1 MGGENGPVE
10 KAHKTFM
17 NVLESHLPPFI
28 SHVQNVEGEN
38 MDNHPVARIHPMARR
53 LMLVRALRSIGQ
65 GILVVDLAL
74 YLDALGWSAQA
85 IGGVLAA
92 GGLAGIVLVLFVG
105 VFSDRLGRK
114 PFIFFYELLIAGC
127 ALIGLLSAQFILLFI
142 AITLSGFGK
151 ALSGSSGPF
160 APAEQAWLSV
170 YVPRFERGRIY
181 SINNA
186 LGFFGMAA
194 GAVLAGATVLWEH
207 GIPGAAAYRPLFALV
222 FVFSLVTASIILTIR
237 EERADEQHQTAEQAP
252 GTEEKKISH
261 NENMAVLKLASIN
274 ILNGIAVGLTGPMM
288 SYWFA
293 AKFGATNT
301 QIGSTLAVTFFVTG
315 VASIVQARLS
325 TKQGA
330 IRSVVL
336 VRVVAS
342 MLLILMPL
350 LPTYAL
356 VSVVY
361 IARTALNRG
370 TQGAQQA
377 LSVSLTR
384 DGRRGFASSVNSLSM
399 RIPMSIGPSVTGYL
413 FGLGSLSVPFFIASG
428 LQFGFAYLYG
438 RTFRS
443 YNVRMKAHPSTG

>member
-1 MGGENGPVE
+1 MNGQSGV
-10 KAHKTFM
+10 H
-17 NVLESHLPPFI
+17 
-28 SHVQNVEGEN
+28 
-38 MDNHPVARIHPMARR
+38 IHPMAKR
-53 LMLVRALRSIGQ
+53 LMWVRALRSIGQ
-65 GILVVDLAL
+65 GILVVNLAL
-74 YLDALGWSAQA
+74 YLDALGWNAA
-85 IGGVLAA
+85 TIGGVLAA
-92 GGLAGIVLVLFVG
+92 GGLSGVVLVLFVG

-114 PFIFFYELLIAGC
+114 PFIIFYELLTAGC
-127 ALIGLLSAQFILLFI
+127 ALVGLLSAHFVLLFI

-151 ALSGSSGPF
+151 ALSGSPGPF
-160 APAEQAWLSV
+160 APAEQAWLAA
-170 YVPRFERGRIY
+170 YVRGSERGKIY

-186 LGFFGMAA
+186 LGFFGMAT
-194 GAVLAGATVLWEH
+194 GAILAGTNALWKSDL
-207 GIPGAAAYRPLFALV
+207 PGAAAYRPLFALI
-222 FVFSLVTASIILTIR
+222 FALSLVTTLIIMTI
-237 EERADEQHQTAEQAP
+237 
-252 GTEEKKISH
+252 GEEKAQSKFSNEETQNRKKNISH
-261 NENMAVLKLASIN
+261 SENMAVLKLASIN

-293 AKFGATNT
+293 TKFGATNS
-301 QIGSTLAVTFFVTG
+301 QIGTTLAMTFLVTG
-315 VASIVQARLS
+315 VASLLQAKLS

-330 IRSVVL
+330 IRSVVS
-336 VRVVAS
+336 VRIVAS

-370 TQGAQQA
+370 TQGAQEA

-384 DGRRGFASSVNSLSM
+384 DRRRGFASSVNSLSI
-399 RIPMSIGPSVTGYL
+399 RIPTSIGPSITGYL
-413 FGLGSLSVPFFIASG
+413 FSLGSLSVPFFIASG